1 MDNQEG
7 LHQISFIPS
16 FLVQLINMAKLP
28 LDVQQALQ
36 RQAPKELR
44 RDFEREIKNKFK
56 TIKDELIK
64 EFLSD
69 TVTLELLQGPSGTNI
84 SGTLGGISNLFA
96 FIGFDAGDQPIS
108 PILASLENI
117 QITYNKEIRKRGIGV
132 EFDVSLPTAQDI
144 FAITPLPWAT
154 GRSWAEGIERGLSG
168 LGFLLRKD
176 GGRSGAAVQSRVNKI
191 RSGRFQNRP
200 YISALIRKYRKRFED
215 LQ

>member
-1 MDNQEG
+1 
-7 LHQISFIPS
+7 
-16 FLVQLINMAKLP
+16 MAKLP

-44 RDFEREIKNKFK
+44 RDFEKETKDKFKKIKN
-56 TIKDELIK
+56 ELIK

-69 TVTLELLQGPSGTNI
+69 PVTIEILQGSSGTNI
-84 SGTLGGISNLFA
+84 SGTLGGVSNLFA
-96 FIGFDAGDQPIS
+96 FIGFNSGEQPIS
-108 PILASLENI
+108 PILQSLENI

-132 EFDVSLPTAQDI
+132 EFDVSMPTAQDI
-144 FAITPLPWAT
+144 FAITPLPWAS

-168 LGFLLRKD
+168 LGYLLRKD

-200 YISALIRKYRKRFED
+200 YISALIKKYTKRFED